1 MGTEIIVIRTKRSW
15 EYSNVFHQKA
25 LEAEMTTEVTD
36 NGDTIIIKRTWTGA
50 GQSKTVENVI
60 KCGAESELTG
70 PLGTSYKAVVKR
82 EGNKLTTTANGVDVL
97 MELSGDKLV
106 ETYKAKGQ
114 TFVRTSAKC

>member
-15 EYSNVFHQKA
+15 EYSNVFHQ
-25 LEAEMTTEVTD
+25 LAE